1 MAHAI
6 LNLLLV
12 FHFAI
17 VPVFYPKPSGI
28 HDGRLTVSNAPTWHQ
43 ILHSGNLEQPDG
55 FMVIG
60 RFRFE

>member
-28 HDGRLTVSNAPTWHQ
+28 HDGRLTVSNAPTWRH
-43 ILHSGNLEQPDG
+43 IIRSGDVQQPDG
-55 FMVIG
+55 FIVEWRM
-60 RFRFE
+60 RFE